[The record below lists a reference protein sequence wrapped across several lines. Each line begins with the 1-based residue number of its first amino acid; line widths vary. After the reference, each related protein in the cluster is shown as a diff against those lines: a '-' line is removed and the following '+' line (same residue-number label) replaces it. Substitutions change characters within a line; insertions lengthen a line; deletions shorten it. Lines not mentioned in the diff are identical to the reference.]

1 VKSVSLGRAG
11 EITEFEK
18 RRARF
23 DELVERGSSEEIK
36 QWFEDSI
43 RRALSKGVL
52 ESDPSEFEFRLRNAV
67 LSELGALLRLDVDVY
82 QASIFERS
90 REEGKADIIMYFTI
104 GRGRPR
110 EVYCEVTA
118 PLSSLFF
125 STETRTKPLVSVELD
140 SKNISVSCYVKK

>member
-1 VKSVSLGRAG
+1 MALSRVE
-11 EITEFEK
+11 EIPEYEK
-18 RRARF
+18 RRTRF
-23 DELVERGSSEEIK
+23 DELIESGSNEEVK

-43 RRALSKGVL
+43 RRALSKEVI
-52 ESDPSEFEFRLRNAV
+52 ESDPSEFEFKLRNAV

-104 GRGRPR
+104 GRERSR

-118 PLSSLFF
+118 PVNSLFF
-125 STETRTKPLVSVELD
+125 STETRTKPLVSIELD
-140 SKNISVSCYVKK
+140 SKNLKVSCYVKK